1 MTGPEN
7 GPATGP
13 PAALVHHASAVT
25 LGDPGSAGFGVL
37 IEGPSGSGKSALA
50 LELIALG
57 ARLVAD
63 DRTRILAR
71 DGWPWL
77 CAPERLQGVIEARGV
92 GLIQVPSA
100 AAAPLRLIVDMG
112 AVEPARLPEPATR
125 EVLGQRIRYLLRVD
139 GPHFAGSIVALSK
152 GGWWHDG

>member
-1 MTGPEN
+1 MTGRE
-7 GPATGP
+7 TGP
-13 PAALVHHASAVT
+13 PAALVQHASAVV
-25 LGDPGSAGFGVL
+25 LGDADHASFGVL
-37 IEGPSGSGKSALA
+37 IEGPSGCGKSAFA
-50 LELIALG
+50 LQLIALG

-63 DRTRILAR
+63 DRTRIVAR

-77 CAPERLQGVIEARGV
+77 CAPERLEGVIEARGV

-100 AAAPLRLIVDMG
+100 GAAPLRLIVDMG
-112 AVEPARLPEPATR
+112 AAEPARLPEPTTR
-125 EVLGQRIRYLLRVD
+125 DVMGQRIRYLLRVD